1 MTLNPLVRRFSLLT
15 VAALCGITATGQNSA
30 ANPKNVDSNNTK
42 TANTALSTS
51 VSTSQQVKVW
61 EPIPYP
67 TLRKATSQLRNGTS
81 RTLQKGTM
89 GEKVII
95 FRVFTRADGE
105 EQRRDIVR
113 ARTIKEPVPAIIE
126 VGIQSAL
133 PSRGGYFSGGNRAM
147 TMRATYYLPFDCG
160 GSGTGMTATGIRAKR
175 GVVAVD
181 PRFIRLGTKLYI
193 EGYGYAVAADTGGS
207 IKGSRIDLCVGSRR
221 DVKGTHNV
229 RVWVLE

>member
-1 MTLNPLVRRFSLLT
+1 VTLNPLVRRFSLLT
-15 VAALCGITATGQNSA
+15 AAVIGGITAIGQNGA

-42 TANTALSTS
+42 AASTALSTS
-51 VSTSQQVKVW
+51 VSTSQNVKVR

-89 GEKVII
+89 GEKVIT
-95 FRVFTRADGE
+95 FRVYTRADGE
-105 EQRRDIVR
+105 EQRREIIR

-133 PSRGGYFSGGNRAM
+133 PSRGGYFSGGNRAL

-160 GSGTGMTATGIRAKR
+160 GSGTGRTATGIRAKR

-193 EGYGYAVAADTGGS
+193 EGYGYAIAADKGGA
-207 IKGSRIDLCVGSRR
+207 IKGSRIDLCVDSRR

>member
-15 VAALCGITATGQNSA
+15 VAALCGITALGQNGA

-42 TANTALSTS
+42 TANKALSTS
-51 VSTSQQVKVW
+51 VSTSQQVKVR

-133 PSRGGYFSGGNRAM
+133 PSRGGYFSGSNRAL
-147 TMRATYYLPFDCG
+147 TMRATYYLPFACG

-193 EGYGYAVAADTGGS
+193 EGYGYAIAADTGGS
-207 IKGSRIDLCVGSRR
+207 IRGSRIDLCVGSRR